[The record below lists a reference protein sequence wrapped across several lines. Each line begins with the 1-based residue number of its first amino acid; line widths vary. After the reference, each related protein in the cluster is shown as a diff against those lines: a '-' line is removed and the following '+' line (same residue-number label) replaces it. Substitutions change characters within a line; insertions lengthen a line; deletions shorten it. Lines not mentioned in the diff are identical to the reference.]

1 MKYKLFLILG
11 FLIFTSGTLSY
22 ADIPN
27 EYSDLNHYSDI
38 TYNESANSITIQW
51 DFTDDIIDDIIQSC
65 HLLTNV
71 VGGTNYGLMDKFSMF
86 GLDFENERDHVYS
99 LSYNLDSSEID
110 CKGEYTINIDDVVS
124 YNGTKRYNFDFN
136 FGVII
141 NGINRDENPIDFFKE
156 YDLTN
161 GLAYTHALGYE
172 YNEYGTY
179 RNLSC
184 SEEYGYFDRF
194 MHKTVIIQ
202 DIEKDTKQSI
212 SYEDCIISSHIDD
225 NNSNDGSC
233 MGDCTP
239 PTFGKNSRGIMLVAD
254 GFSLDENTV
263 DVENWHVDYPM
274 VTVNTNQTH
283 NMKLKVLE
291 STALKWIQV
300 GFGIP
305 EIGSPMSY
313 AEVIALFRIGYDDI
327 LDDIEIFDKGNMI
340 DITSVSLDTVPCVYV
355 DSDCYL
361 LNFDFTPREQMKD
374 NVIKIDA
381 VDVYGYSVTNYIND
395 GMIVVGD
402 SLNPPDTHSGIYHGN
417 IYNLI
422 ETKEGKAVDEY
433 GNMWSLEYDIWVKDY
448 IKPSKII
455 DKSTNVLKRTHSSF
469 DLVKEQQIQLAL
481 KEMKLICS
489 SCVLEEHGMKLKNSE
504 NDEGIKWLNNYF
516 KHVSKTTDD

>member
-11 FLIFTSGTLSY
+11 FLIFTSGTLAY

-27 EYSDLNHYSDI
+27 EYSNLNHYSDI
-38 TYNESANSITIQW
+38 IYNESANSITIQW
-51 DFTDDIIDDIIQSC
+51 DFTDDITQSC

-86 GLDFENERDHVYS
+86 GLDFENKIDGRS
-99 LSYNLDSSEID
+99 LPDSLDLSEID

-141 NGINRDENPIDFFKE
+141 NGINRDEIPIDFFKE
-156 YDLTN
+156 YDSSN

-194 MHKTVIIQ
+194 MYKTVTIQ

-212 SYEDCIISSHIDD
+212 SYEDCINLPPSNN
-225 NNSNDGSC
+225 NNSC
-233 MGDCTP
+233 IGDCTP
-239 PTFGKNSRGIMLVAD
+239 PTFGKNTQGIMYVQD

-291 STALKWIQV
+291 STALKWMQV

-327 LDDIEIFDKGNMI
+327 LDDTEIFDKGNMI
-340 DITSVSLDTVPCVYV
+340 DITNVSLTYTPCVYV

-361 LNFDFTPREQMKD
+361 LNFDFTPREQMKN
-374 NVIKIDA
+374 NVIKINA

-402 SLNPPDTHSGIYHGN
+402 SLNPPDTHSVIPPHESHYPQRAGTVLLTMIDYKTDTWKDVYGYLWEYD
-417 IYNLI
+417 YNNKAFNFIDTISPLK
-422 ETKEGKAVDEY
+422 KEDV
-433 GNMWSLEYDIWVKDY
+433 MWSAMTRMNSNFADM
-448 IKPSKII
+448 II
-455 DKSTNVLKRTHSSF
+455 H
-469 DLVKEQQIQLAL
+469 EQQRA
-481 KEMKLICS
+481 MVHHS
-489 SCVLEEHGMKLKNSE
+489 P
-504 NDEGIKWLNNYF
+504 
-516 KHVSKTTDD
+516 